1 MKVSAVIFYI
11 SNILLRKFFIGYTK
25 EVFKRFT
32 YHFHSNIFVI
42 LLKEEAIHLATS
54 LIGKNAII
62 TGAGRGIGYAV
73 AIALAQEGVNVGLI
87 ARSKEQLEKVVKEVE
102 ALGVKAAFA
111 VADVSK
117 NEDVTKATEFITN
130 ELGTIDVLINN
141 AGIAKFGNFM
151 DLEINEWEK
160 IIQVNLMG
168 VYYVTR
174 AVLPG
179 MIEQKSGDIIN
190 ISSSAGQKGAPIT
203 SAYSASKFGVLGIT
217 ESLAMEVR
225 KHNIRVT
232 ALTPSTV
239 ATDLA
244 IDNNLTDGNPDKVMQ
259 PEDIAEFIVS
269 QLKLNK
275 RIFIKEAGLW
285 STNP

>member
-1 MKVSAVIFYI
+1 M
-11 SNILLRKFFIGYTK
+11 
-25 EVFKRFT
+25 
-32 YHFHSNIFVI
+32 
-42 LLKEEAIHLATS
+42 ATS
-54 LIGKNAII
+54 LKGKNAII

-73 AIALAQEGVNVGLI
+73 AIALAKEGVNVGLV
-87 ARSKEQLEKVVKEVE
+87 ARSKEQLEKVGKEVE

-117 NEDVTKATEFITN
+117 NEEVTKATEFITN
-130 ELGTIDVLINN
+130 ELDAIDILINN

-151 DLEINEWEK
+151 DLEIDEWEK